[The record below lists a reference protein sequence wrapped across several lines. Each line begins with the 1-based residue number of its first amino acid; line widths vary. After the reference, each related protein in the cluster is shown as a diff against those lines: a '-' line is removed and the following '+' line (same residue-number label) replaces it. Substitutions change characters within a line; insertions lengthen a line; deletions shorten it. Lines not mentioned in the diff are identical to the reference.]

1 MIVFAVVVVGVSS
14 GGEEVVVLRVVDG
27 GIAMVIGGTVG
38 VVLPSQS
45 AGVGVGGG
53 GGLGVIWALLAQAPA
68 DTILEIVNGWW
79 CCETEHVYV

>member
-1 MIVFAVVVVGVSS
+1 MIVFAVVVVGVAS

-53 GGLGVIWALLAQAPA
+53 GDWESFGPCWRKHLPTL
-68 DTILEIVNGWW
+68 
-79 CCETEHVYV
+79 Y